1 MADIDML
8 GPVTVGLDIERYD
21 NAGFSFDDNYILSKV
36 FGDIVLIEYNDTDE
50 SGDMVKRGSLFVP
63 VAATRSLWRRGR
75 VILAGPDVKHCAVGD
90 VVMFPHDRGI
100 AVTNALIAG
109 YGTVNN
115 GKFLNEQRLFGVCE
129 KIEQ

>member
-21 NAGFSFDDNYILSKV
+21 NAEFSFDDDYILAGV
-36 FGDIVLIEYNDTDE
+36 FGDIVLVEYNDTDE

-63 VAATRSLWRRGR
+63 VAATRSLWRRGL
-75 VILAGPDVKHCAVGD
+75 VILAGPDVKHCKVGD
-90 VVMFPHDRGI
+90 IVMFPHDRGI
-100 AVTNALIAG
+100 ALSNAKIFN
-109 YGTVNN
+109 YGEVKN

-129 KIEQ
+129 KIEK